1 MKWLIPCIIVLHLIC
16 KQVWIGSK
24 ESDCFE
30 INYTHLC
37 KIGSQFSSVVCT
49 HCTFN
54 FQQGGP
60 GMYQGGPGIFGAAPP
75 MPPQQLEVTYLY
87 IPESTVGAVIGTS
100 GVNIKS
106 IMRLSNARIKVSGC
120 FASVAI
126 KRK

>member
-1 MKWLIPCIIVLHLIC
+1 
-16 KQVWIGSK
+16 
-24 ESDCFE
+24 
-30 INYTHLC
+30 
-37 KIGSQFSSVVCT
+37 
-49 HCTFN
+49 
-54 FQQGGP
+54 
-60 GMYQGGPGIFGAAPP
+60 MYQGGPGIFGAAPP